1 MPPRRP
7 TDSGH
12 ATSGTSKRARAKHAC
27 RECNA
32 RRVKCNVMQFNPCSN
47 CEAAGTQCEVLPS
60 RRGRYNRIPKR
71 QAQSD
76 ASEPTAASP
85 SVQGGETISVTL
97 PSASVAQHTTRDT
110 APEQN
115 EDELITGAST
125 TSPSQGTST
134 NAPATLFYGESNP
147 LTLIPGSVSQG
158 QQPSS
163 RESHPQQKAQ
173 LHFPIHDTP
182 HPASE
187 HDHPANIDYLSTSA
201 SRYLQDES
209 ALTLPDMQA
218 CMPTLQAYFAWFHP
232 CFPILDRVEFS
243 RRLAASQA
251 SYLLLQCMLFIG
263 ASYCDDATIT
273 SMGFSNRAEA
283 KSLLYT
289 RARLLFH
296 ADWEKDRLTLIQSL
310 FLLSFWRG
318 GPSDV
323 RDVRYWLGVVIG
335 VAESHGLHRSTRFA
349 TSDPSNARIRKRIWW
364 SIYVRERQS
373 AASLGLPSRIRDDD
387 CDVEPL
393 AVSDLE
399 TEVTSPGD
407 SPFGSC
413 KPEHVKY
420 AINMVKLAQI
430 LGRVVDLHFAPGRQV
445 STPEQLRAVDHALQ
459 AWKEGLPEEMN
470 RGVEDGTA
478 SVWGYLLHQA
488 YNHLRILTHRHNFI
502 KQEGSGNSGQIVV
515 AAATKIGR
523 IVEDMLAQG
532 NLRYGQIHT
541 VTSLFAALCIHTI
554 SIKQKEQDVSRR
566 IAENRAQMCLL
577 GLQEIQ
583 KYWRIN
589 NNVLDLFLQYLDV
602 SIAQRL
608 HETSGTLST
617 ANPSSVYLASGQQPG
632 GDIDDNHA
640 GGGLLSGF
648 LSPQTQLQTSAFE
661 DQFLNLLYWPCEGD
675 EATLNLESVLQTDDL
690 VPLPGFNTLGS
701 SL

>member
-7 TDSGH
+7 TDSGS
-12 ATSGTSKRARAKHAC
+12 AASGPNKRARAKHAC

-32 RRVKCNVMQFNPCSN
+32 RRVKCNVMQCNPCSN

-60 RRGRYNRIPKR
+60 RRGRIQKR
-71 QAQSD
+71 QTQSD
-76 ASEPTAASP
+76 ASATTAASP
-85 SVQGGETISVTL
+85 GVQGGETISVSL
-97 PSASVAQHTTRDT
+97 PWATVAQNITPDT
-110 APEQN
+110 APQQN

-125 TSPSQGTST
+125 TSQSQGTST
-134 NAPATLFYGESNP
+134 TVPATLFYGESNP
-147 LTLIPGSVSQG
+147 LTLIPGSVRHG

-182 HPASE
+182 QSASE
-187 HDHPANIDYLSTSA
+187 HDHPANIEHLSAAA
-201 SRYLQDES
+201 SRYLQDEG
-209 ALTLPDMQA
+209 ALTLPDMKG
-218 CMPTLQAYFAWFHP
+218 CMSTLQAYFTWFHP
-232 CFPILDRVEFS
+232 CFPILDRAEFS

-263 ASYCDDATIT
+263 AAYCDDATIT

-349 TSDPSNARIRKRIWW
+349 TSDPSDARIRKRIWW

-399 TEVTSPGD
+399 TEVTSRDG
-407 SPFGSC
+407 SQFGSC
-413 KPEHVKY
+413 KPEHVNY
-420 AINMVKLAQI
+420 AINMVNLAQI
-430 LGRVVDLHFAPGRQV
+430 LGRVVDLHFAPGRQA
-445 STPEQLRAVDHALQ
+445 STPEQLRAVDDALQ
-459 AWKEGLPEEMN
+459 AWRQGLPEEMN

-478 SVWGYLLHQA
+478 SVWGYLLHLA
-488 YNHLRILTHRHNFI
+488 YNHLRILIHRHNFI
-502 KQEGSGNSGQIVV
+502 KQDESDSSGQIVV
-515 AAATKIGR
+515 AAATKISR
-523 IVEDMLAQG
+523 IAEDMLAQG
-532 NLRYGQIHT
+532 TLRYGQMHS

-554 SIKQKEQDVSRR
+554 SIKQKEHDVSRR

-602 SIAQRL
+602 SITQRIRG
-608 HETSGTLST
+608 TSGALST
-617 ANPSSVYLASGQQPG
+617 ANPNSGLLASVQQPG
-632 GDIDDNHA
+632 DDIDENHA
-640 GGGLLSGF
+640 GGELLSRP
-648 LSPQTQLQTSAFE
+648 LSPQTQLQSSAFE

-675 EATLNLESVLQTDDL
+675 EPTLNLESVLQTDDP
-690 VPLPGFNTLGS
+690 VPLSGFNTLGR

>member
-1 MPPRRP
+1 MP
-7 TDSGH
+7 
-12 ATSGTSKRARAKHAC
+12 
-27 RECNA
+27 
-32 RRVKCNVMQFNPCSN
+32 
-47 CEAAGTQCEVLPS
+47 
-60 RRGRYNRIPKR
+60 I
-71 QAQSD
+71 QSD
-76 ASEPTAASP
+76 APVPTAVSP
-85 SVQGGETISVTL
+85 SVQGGETISVSL
-97 PSASVAQHTTRDT
+97 PVAQNITSDVEH
-110 APEQN
+110 PQN

-125 TSPSQGTST
+125 SPSPGTST
-134 NAPATLFYGESNP
+134 TAPATLFYGESNP
-147 LTLIPGSVSQG
+147 LTLIPGSVRQG

-163 RESHPQQKAQ
+163 RESLPQQKAQ

-182 HPASE
+182 QSASE
-187 HDHPANIDYLSTSA
+187 HDYPANIEHLSAAA
-201 SRYLQDES
+201 SRYLQDEG
-209 ALTLPDMQA
+209 ALTLPDMQG
-218 CMPTLQAYFAWFHP
+218 CMSTLQAYFTWFHP

-243 RRLAASQA
+243 RKLAASQA

-263 ASYCDDATIT
+263 AAYCDDATIT

-335 VAESHGLHRSTRFA
+335 VAESHGLHRSTRFV

-399 TEVTSPGD
+399 TEVTSPDG
-407 SPFGSC
+407 SQFGSC
-413 KPEHVKY
+413 KPEHVNY
-420 AINMVKLAQI
+420 AINMVNLAQI
-430 LGRVVDLHFAPGRQV
+430 LGRVVDLHFAPGQQA
-445 STPEQLRAVDHALQ
+445 STPEQLRAVDDALQ
-459 AWKEGLPEEMN
+459 SWKEGLPEEMN

-478 SVWGYLLHQA
+478 SVWGYLLHLA
-488 YNHLRILTHRHNFI
+488 YNHLRILIHRHNFI
-502 KQEGSGNSGQIVV
+502 KQDESDSSGQIVV
-515 AAATKIGR
+515 AAATKICR
-523 IVEDMLAQG
+523 IAEDMLAQG
-532 NLRYGQIHT
+532 TLRYGQMHS

-554 SIKQKEQDVSRR
+554 SIKQKEHDVSRR

-608 HETSGTLST
+608 HGASGTLST
-617 ANPSSVYLASGQQPG
+617 ANPNSGLLAPGQQPG
-632 GDIDDNHA
+632 GDIDESHV
-640 GGGLLSGF
+640 GVGLLSGP
-648 LSPQTQLQTSAFE
+648 LSPPTQLQPSAFE
-661 DQFLNLLYWPCEGD
+661 DQFLNLFIANG
-675 EATLNLESVLQTDDL
+675 
-690 VPLPGFNTLGS
+690 
-701 SL
+701 

>member
-1 MPPRRP
+1 MPPLRA
-7 TDSGH
+7 TESGPV
-12 ATSGTSKRARAKHAC
+12 ASGTSKRARAKHAC

-32 RRVKCNVMQFNPCSN
+32 RRVKCNVMQCSPCSN

-60 RRGRYNRIPKR
+60 RRGRDES
-71 QAQSD
+71 A
-76 ASEPTAASP
+76 PTAAS
-85 SVQGGETISVTL
+85 SNVQGGETISVSL
-97 PSASVAQHTTRDT
+97 PLASVTQNVTPDVTPD
-110 APEQN
+110 QN
-115 EDELITGAST
+115 EDDLITGAST
-125 TSPSQGTST
+125 TSPSQGTSAT
-134 NAPATLFYGESNP
+134 APATLFYGESNP
-147 LTLIPGSVSQG
+147 LTLIPGSVHQG

-173 LHFPIHDTP
+173 LHFPIHETP
-182 HPASE
+182 QSASE
-187 HDHPANIDYLSTSA
+187 HDHPANIEHLSAAA
-201 SRYLQDES
+201 SRYLRDEG

-218 CMPTLQAYFAWFHP
+218 CMSTLKAYFTWFHP
-232 CFPILDRVEFS
+232 CFPILDRVDFS
-243 RRLAASQA
+243 RRFAASQA
-251 SYLLLQCMLFIG
+251 SYLLLQSMLFIG

-273 SMGFSNRAEA
+273 SMGFANRAEA

-399 TEVTSPGD
+399 TEVTSPDG
-407 SPFGSC
+407 SQFGSS

-420 AINMVKLAQI
+420 AINMVNLAQI
-430 LGRVVDLHFAPGRQV
+430 LGRIVDLHFAPGRQA
-445 STPEQLRAVDHALQ
+445 STPEQLRAVDDALQ

-478 SVWGYLLHQA
+478 SVWGYLLHLA

-502 KQEGSGNSGQIVV
+502 KQDGSDNSGQIVV
-515 AAATKIGR
+515 AAATKISR
-523 IVEDMLAQG
+523 IAEDMLAQG
-532 NLRYGQIHT
+532 TLRYGQMHT

-554 SIKQKEQDVSRR
+554 SIKQKEHDVSRR

-583 KYWRIN
+583 NAKAPRGLW
-589 NNVLDLFLQYLDV
+589 YLEH
-602 SIAQRL
+602 SQS
-608 HETSGTLST
+608 E
-617 ANPSSVYLASGQQPG
+617 Q
-632 GDIDDNHA
+632 
-640 GGGLLSGF
+640 
-648 LSPQTQLQTSAFE
+648 
-661 DQFLNLLYWPCEGD
+661 
-675 EATLNLESVLQTDDL
+675 
-690 VPLPGFNTLGS
+690 
-701 SL
+701 